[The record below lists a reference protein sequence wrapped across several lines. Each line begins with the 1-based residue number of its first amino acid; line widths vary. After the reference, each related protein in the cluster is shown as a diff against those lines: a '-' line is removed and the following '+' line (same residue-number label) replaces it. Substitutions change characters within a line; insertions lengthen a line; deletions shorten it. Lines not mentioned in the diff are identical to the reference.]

1 MQLTRGA
8 EYAIRAVLDL
18 TANYTGLKDG
28 KVQLKDIAMR
38 MDIPDDFLAKIFQ
51 MLNRSG
57 IIKSYRGTKGG
68 YTLAKEPKDINIKD
82 VIYAVDG
89 PIRLNKC
96 LSAEGG
102 VVENDCKYQN
112 ECPVHDVWRQAQD
125 SMLKVLSE
133 ANFHFLSQ
141 KMKSKHSM

>member
-28 KVQLKDIAMR
+28 KVQLKDIAAR

-57 IIKSYRGTKGG
+57 IIRSYRGTKGG
-68 YTLAKEPKDINIKD
+68 YTLAKEPKDINVKD

-89 PIRLNKC
+89 PIKLNKC
-96 LSAEGG
+96 LNAEGC
-102 VVENDCKYQN
+102 VEQNGCKYQP
-112 ECPVHDVWRQAQD
+112 ECPIHDVWRDAQK
-125 SMLKVLSE
+125 SMLKVLSG
-133 ANFHFLSQ
+133 ADFHSLNQ
-141 KMKSKHSM
+141 KIINK

>member
-28 KVQLKDIAMR
+28 KMQLKDIAAR
-38 MDIPDDFLAKIFQ
+38 LDIPYDFLAKIFQ
-51 MLNRSG
+51 MLNHSG

-68 YTLAKEPKDINIKD
+68 YTLAREPKNINVKD

-96 LSAEGG
+96 LNAEGC
-102 VVENDCKYQN
+102 VVENNCKYQP
-112 ECPVHDVWRQAQD
+112 ECPVHDVWREAQN

-133 ANFHFLSQ
+133 ASFHSLNQ
-141 KMKSKHSM
+141 KMINK